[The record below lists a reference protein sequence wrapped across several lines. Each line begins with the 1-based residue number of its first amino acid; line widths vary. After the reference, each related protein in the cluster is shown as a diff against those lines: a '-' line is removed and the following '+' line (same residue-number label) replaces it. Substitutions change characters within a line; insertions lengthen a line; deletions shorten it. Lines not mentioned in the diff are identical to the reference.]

1 MERSV
6 VLAIGAAGAFQR
18 AGLDFPLP
26 SRWEDDYREWSEDNA
41 VREALGVS
49 SDRAAERA
57 LDRMIRDARL
67 GDAVELVFRRRI
79 AEIALGVRED
89 DSTLARLY
97 RFVYS
102 KARGSL
108 PSYIRAYFDKWE
120 RNMRRYVREVGE
132 ALGTDDP
139 DPRDVLAAI
148 DAEIDAAVARAGY
161 GERTAVSSDLSF
173 EAVTVGGTAN
183 VGVDLGTLSA
193 MGAMGPFVAGGIAA
207 GSATGSASTAVQAAD
222 RKVNTALIVGGIAAL
237 ALLVYAVRR

>member
-120 RNMRRYVREVGE
+120 RNMRRYVREVGD

-148 DAEIDAAVARAGY
+148 DAEIDTAVARAGY
-161 GERTAVSSDLSF
+161 GERTAVSSDLLF

-183 VGVDLGTLSA
+183 VGVDLGTLAA
-193 MGAMGPFVAGGIAA
+193 MGAMGPFVANGIAA
-207 GSATGSASTAVQAAD
+207 GSAIGSASTAVQAVD
-222 RKVNTALIVGGIAAL
+222 RRINTALIVGGIAAL